1 MHDIHM
7 LGEAV
12 TALNE
17 EARAGREA
25 AGMLLKLP
33 IGDWQVILDAQPRL
47 LGIGA
52 VEILLDAARE
62 ELDRDPGR
70 ALALTTFLVGYLDSI
85 VAPREL
91 DVIRQRIFG
100 LAWKEYGNALF
111 ATGSLEEGAHAAR
124 RARTILNA
132 HPALAVDHAS
142 ATMLLALV
150 VNAQKRHSEAE
161 SLLSECEEIFAAHG
175 DKTRWLYTIEL
186 RAMIMF
192 DEGRL
197 EEALALWYRA
207 RAEAERIE
215 NLHEL
220 ARIQNNI
227 GHCAARL
234 GRLEEAMRHLEEAAQ
249 RFAALQMDAELQRAS
264 FCIAD
269 VMERA
274 GNDAEALA
282 TLHRIQQ
289 ECGRLRMHRLVH
301 TIAEKID
308 ELEEATKRTVEGHAK
323 HSGRHGARHRDRTNS
338 ALKPRTTPHSAAAVD
353 ALRWSDRRFVLA
365 DEPGLSSPPG

>member
-1 MHDIHM
+1 M
-7 LGEAV
+7 LSEAV
-12 TALNE
+12 TSLNE
-17 EARAGREA
+17 EAKAGREA
-25 AGMLLKLP
+25 ARMLLKLP
-33 IGDWQVILDAQPRL
+33 IEDWQVILDAQPRL

-52 VEILLDAARE
+52 VEVLLEAARE

-111 ATGSLEEGAHAAR
+111 ATGSLEEAAHAAR
-124 RARTILNA
+124 RARTILDA

-150 VNAQKRHSEAE
+150 VNAQEHPSEAE
-161 SLLSECEEIFAAHG
+161 SLLAECEDIFAAHG

-186 RAMIMF
+186 RAMILF
-192 DEGRL
+192 DEGHL
-197 EEALALWYRA
+197 EEALALWHRA
-207 RAEAERIE
+207 HAEAERIE
-215 NLHEL
+215 DLHEL

-227 GHCAARL
+227 GHCAAKL

-249 RFAALQMDAELQRAS
+249 RFATLGMDAEVQRARL
-264 FCIAD
+264 CIAD
-269 VMERA
+269 VLERA

-282 TLHRIQQ
+282 TLHSIQQ
-289 ECGRLRMHRLVH
+289 ECGRRGMHRLVR

-308 ELEEATKRTVEGHAK
+308 ELEGATK
-323 HSGRHGARHRDRTNS
+323 
-338 ALKPRTTPHSAAAVD
+338 
-353 ALRWSDRRFVLA
+353 
-365 DEPGLSSPPG
+365 